1 MFHNRVV
8 RFAAGVVLVSPLT
21 FAAQRPVSLPAEVK
35 AACDFVNKVIAR
47 TPGIKLR
54 RSTGAFALEMTK
66 RPITGCRVAVDG
78 SMKRLGKGPL
88 PTDQLSAAFEAEAW
102 TDRAEFSADG
112 HDGTIFA
119 YAKGGVACVV
129 SGEWDG
135 GSDDEPD
142 AVLAD
147 PNRVTVTC
155 GNAAALVRPEG
166 R

>member
-8 RFAAGVVLVSPLT
+8 SFAAGVVLVFPLT
-21 FAAQRPVSLPAEVK
+21 LVAQRPVSIPADVR

-47 TPGIKLR
+47 TPGIKVR
-54 RSTGAFALEMTK
+54 RSAGSFPLEMVKT
-66 RPITGCRVAVDG
+66 PITGCRVDIEG
-78 SMKRLGKGPL
+78 SMKRLGEGSL
-88 PTDQLSAAFEAEAW
+88 PTDQLAAAFEAQAW
-102 TDRAEFSADG
+102 TERAEFSADG

-119 YAKGGVACVV
+119 YAKGGAACMT

-147 PNRVTVTC
+147 PYRVTMTC
-155 GNAAALVRPEG
+155 GNAAAFVRPEEP
-166 R
+166 